1 MSFPKIISI
10 EGNIGAGKTTIIEQ
24 LEKQYKDIKSILVV
38 REPVNVWETIKDSDG
53 ETILEKFYKNP
64 EKYAFSFQV
73 MAFVTRLSLLR
84 NLIKENPECKL
95 IICERS
101 LEADKNIFAKMLYD
115 DKMIDEINYK
125 IYMKFYN
132 EYKSDF
138 TLNGLVYIHAE
149 EDVCYN
155 RVHKRNRTGEESV
168 SLEYLK
174 KCKEYHQDWLVNKK
188 NILVINANY
197 DVDYNAENPNDKGV
211 FWIKLI
217 KNYIDKI
224 MTDDHDG
231 GEYEYSD
238 SEDGSTSSGGS
249 GSGSDYTNNDL
260 ENDPDNNNWKNYLF
274 KNVHNFLWKF

>member
-24 LEKQYKDIKSILVV
+24 LEKQYNGIKSIVVV
-38 REPVNVWETIKDSDG
+38 REPVNVWENIKDSDG
-53 ETILEKFYKNP
+53 ESILTKFYKNP

-73 MAFVTRLSLLR
+73 MAFVTRLSMLR
-84 NLIKENPECKL
+84 NLIKENPHCKL

-115 DKMIDEINYK
+115 DNMIDEINYK

-132 EYKSDF
+132 EYKNDF
-138 TLNGLVYIHAE
+138 KLNGLVYIHAE
-149 EDVCYN
+149 EDVCYK
-155 RVHKRNRTGEESV
+155 RVHKRNRIGEESV
-168 SLEYLK
+168 PLEYLK
-174 KCKEYHQDWLVNKK
+174 KCKEYHQDWLVNKN

-197 DVDYNAENPNDKGV
+197 DVNYDEENPEDKGM

-224 MTDDHDG
+224 MSDDNRV
-231 GEYEYSD
+231 EYEYSD
-238 SEDGSTSSGGS
+238 DDDDDGSLDSNDDLIILEEADNGS
-249 GSGSDYTNNDL
+249 
-260 ENDPDNNNWKNYLF
+260 NWKKFIF
-274 KNVHNFLWKF
+274 KHINSFVWKL

>member
-24 LEKQYKDIKSILVV
+24 LEKQYKDIKTILVV
-38 REPVNVWETIKDSDG
+38 REPVDVWENIKDSDG
-53 ETILEKFYKNP
+53 ESILAKFYKNP

-84 NLIKENPECKL
+84 NLIKENPDCKL

-101 LEADKNIFAKMLYD
+101 LAADKNIFAKMLYD
-115 DKMIDEINYK
+115 DNMIDEINYK
-125 IYMKFYN
+125 IYMQFYN
-132 EYKSDF
+132 EYKNDF
-138 TLNGLVYIHAE
+138 KLNGLVYIHAE

-155 RVHKRNRTGEESV
+155 RVHKRDRTGEDIV

-174 KCKEYHQDWLVNKK
+174 KCKEYHQNWLVNKN

-197 DVDYNAENPNDKGV
+197 DVEYNSENPQDKGM
-211 FWIKLI
+211 FWIRLI

-224 MTDDHDG
+224 MDDEG
-231 GEYEYSD
+231 NCEYYEYSEEETEKD
-238 SEDGSTSSGGS
+238 EEEDTTVEDFGM
-249 GSGSDYTNNDL
+249 
-260 ENDPDNNNWKNYLF
+260 NYYLLKSINSF
-274 KNVHNFLWKF
+274 IWKF